1 MLCGKVIYESINLV
15 KTKTKSFVST
25 LLFWK
30 KNQNYKK
37 VAEII
42 FWVFLGYESLEFSHF
57 KPFEKYMYFSALEEV
72 CIVGKQA
79 AVIWDQSILTFPLWY
94 LN

>member
-1 MLCGKVIYESINLV
+1 MKVLIWLRQKLSH
-15 KTKTKSFVST
+15 FG
-25 LLFWK
+25 LLFYSEK
-30 KNQNYKK
+30 KFRTIEK
-37 VAEII
+37 VAYVI

-79 AVIWDQSILTFPLWY
+79 AVVWDQSNLVFSSDIWT
-94 LN
+94 N